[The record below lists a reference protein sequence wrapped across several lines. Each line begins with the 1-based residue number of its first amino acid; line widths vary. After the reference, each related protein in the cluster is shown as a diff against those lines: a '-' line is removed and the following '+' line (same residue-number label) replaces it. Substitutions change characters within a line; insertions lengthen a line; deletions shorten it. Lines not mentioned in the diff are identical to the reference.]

1 MIDDRD
7 SYRPDKRA
15 ISPISDLSETDIEN
29 LISGKT
35 NLIDGILVFREFM
48 KEYTSLGLQ
57 QKRVISMMH
66 YYR

>member
-15 ISPISDLSETDIEN
+15 ISPISDLSEADIEN